1 MGVGVGLV
9 SLGSVSTKYNENDD
23 TEKMTAAGSAM
34 YIAGWTLLATMSG
47 MFATGIIFD
56 YISDSNLKKA
66 EYSEQMIQYY
76 KARSKS
82 VLSSLRFDLVIN
94 PLNRSVG
101 GKLAFNF

>member
-1 MGVGVGLV
+1 MKKENLYFLFLGL
-9 SLGSVSTKYNENDD
+9 
-23 TEKMTAAGSAM
+23 
-34 YIAGWTLLATMSG
+34 LLAATMSG
-47 MFATGIIFD
+47 MFATGIFD

-82 VLSSLRFDLVIN
+82 VLSSLRFDPVIN

>member
-1 MGVGVGLV
+1 MKKENLYFLFLGL
-9 SLGSVSTKYNENDD
+9 
-23 TEKMTAAGSAM
+23 
-34 YIAGWTLLATMSG
+34 LLAATMSG

-76 KARSKS
+76 RARSKS
-82 VLSSLRFDLVIN
+82 VLSSLRFDPVIN